1 MSARKTWLAVFL
13 FAAAMA
19 WMEAATVAYL
29 RTLVQRVVPYQA
41 NPLPLAGIFSAT
53 ELVREIATML
63 MLVAVGI
70 LAGRNTRTRIAY
82 AVLAFGVWDILYY
95 VFLMV
100 IVGWPRS
107 PWDWDVLFLLPLPW
121 WGPVLA
127 PGIIALFMI
136 AGATLVTQWEHRGLW
151 PRRWALALNAL
162 GAFIALAVFME
173 DAIRALPGGEAAI
186 RGALPARFNWPW
198 FVAALLLMFAT
209 LADLVW
215 QMRLPARSSGAESQE
230 LPPSRFPASAAP
242 PG

>member
-1 MSARKTWLAVFL
+1 MTPRKTWLAVFL
-13 FAAAMA
+13 FATAMA
-19 WMEAATVAYL
+19 WMESATVAYL

-41 NPLPLAGIFSAT
+41 NPLPLAGIFGAT

-63 MLVAVGI
+63 MLIAVGI

-82 AVLAFGVWDILYY
+82 AVLAFGIWDILYY

-107 PWDWDVLFLLPLPW
+107 LWDWDVLFLLPLPW

-136 AGATLVTQWEHRGLW
+136 AGATLVTQWEHRRLW

-162 GAFIALAVFME
+162 GAFIALGVFME

-186 RGALPARFNWPW
+186 RAALPERFDWPW
-198 FVAALLLMFAT
+198 FAAALLLMFAT
-209 LADLVW
+209 LADLIW
-215 QMRLPARSSGAESQE
+215 QLVGCQLPVVSYGDRK
-230 LPPSRFPASAAP
+230 PATDN
-242 PG
+242 